1 MKPPPH
7 EQYDKKPRHNANS
20 RSALRAGVRRIYLP
34 PPLDAQA
41 GAEMQ
46 TRLSP
51 RLQSDPVGP
60 LYGNAMECLPVPSA
74 GDGSAVIHY
83 TTIYKVFA
91 RWSDDGS
98 LDQAFIASVQHL
110 AAQNHLDL
118 SILHGD
124 GSNTVAKKGGDGI
137 GYSGHKH
144 QKGEKVLAI
153 VENNGFVLAPLPVAP
168 VNEADT
174 VLLPDGL
181 NALKRVARLTDL
193 TIAGSYLNLDGGFD
207 SRRNRKAIFNAGL
220 VPNVKENPRNR
231 KTLKRGRKRLFN
243 AAIHSLRLC
252 VERTFAWEDKF
263 KRLLLRFEF
272 KQQRHYGMKLMAYT
286 LINLRPFCGA

>member
-1 MKPPPH
+1 MRAQSSSVPARPYMVRFSVSYASRKTMAIPVAG
-7 EQYDKKPRHNANS
+7 KPRWMAGSGGRKSVKLS
-20 RSALRAGVRRIYLP
+20 REPY
-34 PPLDAQA
+34 
-41 GAEMQ
+41 
-46 TRLSP
+46 
-51 RLQSDPVGP
+51 
-60 LYGNAMECLPVPSA
+60 
-74 GDGSAVIHY
+74 Y
-83 TTIYKVFA
+83 TTIYKLFA

-98 LDQAFIASVQHL
+98 LDQAFIASVRHL
-110 AAQNHLDL
+110 AEQHHLDL

-153 VENNGFVLAPLPVAP
+153 VDNNGFVLAPLPVAP

-181 NALKRVARLTDL
+181 NALKRVARLTGL
-193 TIAGSYLNLDGGFD
+193 EIEGASLNLDGGFD

-231 KTLKRGRKRLFN
+231 KAPKTAF
-243 AAIHSLRLC
+243 C
-252 VERTFAWEDKF
+252 V
-263 KRLLLRFEF
+263 
-272 KQQRHYGMKLMAYT
+272 
-286 LINLRPFCGA
+286 FCWG